1 MKFSTKSK
9 VTSGINTASM
19 PDIIFM
25 LLIFFMVCTTFKESQ
40 GLKVILP
47 DAKKIEKLP
56 GKRGVAVIWA
66 DRAGNITI
74 DDKFLNPGDIR
85 NIIYAKIIDPISP
98 LKVVSLRIDNQV
110 SMERVTEI
118 HEELRALGESAA
130 LNVNYSARTA
140 AD

>member
-9 VTSGINTASM
+9 VASGISTASM

-25 LLIFFMVCTTFKESQ
+25 LLIFFMVCTVFKESE

-47 DAKKIEKLP
+47 DAQKIEKLP

-74 DDKFLNPGDIR
+74 DDKFLNPNDIR
-85 NIIYAKIIDPISP
+85 NIVYNKIIDPVSP

>member
-1 MKFSTKSK
+1 LEFAKKSK
-9 VTSGINTASM
+9 VSVGISTASM

-25 LLIFFMVCTTFKESQ
+25 LLMFFMVCTVFKESE
-40 GLKVILP
+40 GLNVILP

-74 DDKFLNPGDIR
+74 DDKFLKPNDIR
-85 NIIYAKIIDPISP
+85 NIIYNKIIDPLSP

-110 SMERVTEI
+110 TMERVTEI

>member
-9 VTSGINTASM
+9 VSSGISTASM

-25 LLIFFMVCTTFKESQ
+25 LLIFFMVCTVFKESQ
-40 GLKVILP
+40 GLKVVLP

-74 DDKFLNPGDIR
+74 DDKFLNPNDIR
-85 NIIYAKIIDPISP
+85 NIVYNKVIDPVSP

-110 SMERVTEI
+110 SMERVTAI